1 MNSSIESLNPSLAV
15 APAISRAVTF
25 LAQSQLAHG
34 EIPVHRFHDSV
45 MSGDGAFDS
54 SPFATS
60 LALIALK
67 GLKYPLVAEIR
78 RKATAFL
85 WEQYEPPGVWRYWSS
100 RQGTPIDPDLDD
112 TCCISY
118 ALFGSAHSPVSSA
131 SACDN
136 VALILRN
143 RHSSGLFKTW
153 LRDDSADNDVDGVV
167 NANVLLYLGER
178 AETLPARDIII
189 AAINQDREAK
199 ASIYYPNA
207 SALYHAVARAY
218 VNGVAGFSLC
228 KDAILRKLDCS
239 CLNNDPIALATS
251 IFIRI
256 SFGAIAGPV
265 AVDVARL
272 LALQHA
278 DGGFAK
284 AAFYTGPEPPA
295 PRSVWWG
302 SRELSTTLCIEALAT
317 FFNSKAADAFG

>member
-1 MNSSIESLNPSLAV
+1 MSSSIKTLSPSLAV
-15 APAISRAVTF
+15 VPVISRAVTF

-34 EIPVHRFHDSV
+34 EIPVHRFSDSA
-45 MSGDGAFDS
+45 MTGTGAFDS
-54 SPFATS
+54 TPFATG

-67 GLKYPLVAEIR
+67 QLEHPLVAEIR
-78 RKATAFL
+78 RKATSFL
-85 WEQYEPPGVWRYWSS
+85 YEQYEPPGVWRYWSS
-100 RQGTPIDPDLDD
+100 RQGTPIDPDVDD

-118 ALFGSAHSPVSSA
+118 ALNGRAHSRVASA

-143 RHSSGLFKTW
+143 RHASGLFKTW
-153 LRDDSADNDVDGVV
+153 LRDNSADNDVDGVV

-178 AETLPARDIII
+178 PETLPARDIII
-189 AAINQDREAK
+189 AAINQDREAQ

-228 KDAILRKLDCS
+228 KDAVLRKLDS
-239 CLNNDPIALATS
+239 TCLDNDPIALAS
-251 IFIRI
+251 AIFTRV
-256 SFGAIAGPV
+256 SFGDLARPLV
-265 AVDVARL
+265 VHVARL
-272 LALQHA
+272 FALQQA

-302 SRELSTTLCIEALAT
+302 SRALSTTLCVEALAA
-317 FFNSKAADAFG
+317 FFNSKAADAVG